1 MNGNYKGLVLTMS
14 ALAIVVAVCAMV
26 YCIVEEDD
34 CDDYS
39 DIKYTF
45 YVGLGTLYDDST
57 YDTTVEE
64 SLLQYLRSEGQGFT
78 VYRAHSGYDAGQNFI
93 DETTI
98 VLILND
104 ADQGIVDGVVDIVK
118 GYSLAVMIE
127 GQPVDSELYV

>member
-26 YCIVEEDD
+26 YCIVEGDD

-64 SLLQYLRSEGQGFT
+64 SLLQYLRSEGQRFT
-78 VYRAHSGYDAGQNFI
+78 VHRAHGGYDAGQNFI

-127 GQPVDSELYV
+127 RQPVDSELYV